1 MSISR
6 GREGQS
12 IEEILAEI
20 MADLPG
26 ETPETDEDK
35 DPLPWGQ
42 ILD

>member
-26 ETPETDEDK
+26 EAPEIDEDK